1 MPPEAVDATNEVL
14 DEVIRERRGGEGGS
28 TKHPRKPDA
37 ERFMSR
43 KTRPQPLPPS
53 GRKLRREAGALRR
66 KLAQGRCPDRDVA
79 EAQIDDLMRRADDAS
94 EARGGSVKGGSLGH
108 GSVLLGCSRSC
119 LDADLNP
126 CRAEFDEDDLCLAY
140 QAFDVEA
147 WQAAQPGS
155 PMLSKMQRAARRLCG
170 SIGVVHDAAAW
181 REGAQAALLARGPDG
196 NNRDAW
202 RSCLDADRLP
212 SALPAEVVRLYLA
225 TWDGTGA
232 VERGLGQDK
241 AIIGQHVGS
250 RTRSCLDA
258 DLYSCLLEL
267 KQEGPSKEEDMF
279 TPTEFS
285 RACALEWRVQHGRRF
300 TCNTKVRVDK
310 GHQLRATAK
319 EATGPQ
325 TAAWNCGPGRRT
337 VTSST

>member
-1 MPPEAVDATNEVL
+1 MDVL
-14 DEVIRERRGGEGGS
+14 DRL
-28 TKHPRKPDA
+28 
-37 ERFMSR
+37 
-43 KTRPQPLPPS
+43 Q
-53 GRKLRREAGALRR
+53 
-66 KLAQGRCPDRDVA
+66 
-79 EAQIDDLMRRADDAS
+79 
-94 EARGGSVKGGSLGH
+94 
-108 GSVLLGCSRSC
+108 
-119 LDADLNP
+119 
-126 CRAEFDEDDLCLAY
+126 AEFKEDDLILTY
-140 QAFDVEA
+140 EAFDLQAWEEA
-147 WQAAQPGS
+147 EAEQGGIK
-155 PMLSKMQRAARRLCG
+155 LSKMLRAARRLCR
-170 SIGVVHDAAAW
+170 SIGEDHDAAAW
-181 REGAQAALLARGPDG
+181 REGAKAALRARGRDG

-202 RSCLDADRLP
+202 RSCLDAGRLP

-267 KQEGPSKEEDMF
+267 KQEGSCLLTFPSTEEDMF